1 MTQGEKIRMDK
12 NVKKIT
18 ALSNL
23 FMDLSSSLFIP
34 SSSPLPEEKR
44 DGMRGN

>member
-12 NVKKIT
+12 NVEKIK
-18 ALSNL
+18 AVSNL
-23 FMDLSSSLFIP
+23 FMDFPSSLFIP
-34 SSSPLPEEKR
+34 SSSPLPEEKK